1 MIIKGDRMTELKKI
15 NTCLIIFI
23 TLSSIS
29 FGQWSQ
35 AITGMGNQPI
45 TSLLAEGDTLYA
57 SSNFNFY
64 KSTNEG
70 NNWFTINNGL
80 PSVTNFNSIVRS
92 GNFLVAGGD
101 SPGIWLSSNNG
112 VNWFQTVNGI
122 DADEYVYSLFVDG
135 NNVYAA
141 IGNTSAVGVSTDNG
155 NTWNK
160 YTTGLPTS
168 QYMSGVTKL
177 GSTLYAIHSILGVY
191 TSTDNGINWE
201 QSFAGGIGAQDKNA
215 IIRSGNNLCVA
226 ATNGVW
232 TTSDNGANWD
242 HTLIA
247 GIMSGFGTY
256 GNELY
261 VVGQLPYKSLDN
273 GITWT
278 EVDVTGLTA
287 FIQNTMQF
295 TSNYAFINTYGIG
308 VYRRSL
314 SQITSIDEKITG
326 SFPESFVLEQ
336 NYPNPFNPSTKIN
349 WQSPIAGHQTLKIYD
364 VLGNEVATLVDEEKP
379 AGRYEIDFNASQL
392 SSGVYFYKFLSGTFI
407 STKKM
412 ILMK

>member
-1 MIIKGDRMTELKKI
+1 MLKKTFIVSVILISLYTTSI
-15 NTCLIIFI
+15 NA
-23 TLSSIS
+23 
-29 FGQWSQ
+29 QWAQ
-35 AITGMGNQPI
+35 AITGMGNQAI
-45 TSLLAEGDTLYA
+45 LSLLAEGDTLYA
-57 SSNFNFY
+57 GSNFNVY
-64 KSTNEG
+64 KSTNQG
-70 NNWFTINNGL
+70 DNWFTINNGL

-112 VNWFQTVNGI
+112 ANWFQTVNGV
-122 DADEYVYSLFVDG
+122 DADEFVYSLFVDG

-141 IGNTSAVGVSTDNG
+141 IGNTSAIGVSTDNG

-201 QSFAGGIGAQDKNA
+201 QSFTGGIGAQDKNA
-215 IIRSGNNLCVA
+215 IIKSGNNLCVA

-232 TTSDNGANWD
+232 ITSDNGANWD
-242 HTLIA
+242 HTLTA
-247 GIMSGFGTY
+247 GIMSGFGNY

-295 TSNYAFINTYGIG
+295 TSNYAFINTFGIG

-314 SQITSIDEKITG
+314 SQITSIDEKLIG

-336 NYPNPFNPSTKIN
+336 NYPNPFNPSTKIS
-349 WQSPIAGHQTLKIYD
+349 WQLPVGSYQTLKVYD
-364 VLGNEVATLVDEEKP
+364 ILGNEVATLVNEFRE
-379 AGRYEIDFNASQL
+379 AGSYEVEFDASKLASGMYLYKLQA
-392 SSGVYFYKFLSGTFI
+392 SSFVE
-407 STKKM
+407 TKKM
-412 ILMK
+412 ILLR

>member
-1 MIIKGDRMTELKKI
+1 MQKKI
-15 NTCLIIFI
+15 FIMYLI
-23 TLSSIS
+23 LIS
-29 FGQWSQ
+29 LFSTTVNAQWEQ
-35 AITGMGNQPI
+35 AINGMGNQPI

-80 PSVTNFNSIVRS
+80 PGIKNFNSIVRS
-92 GNFLVAGGD
+92 GNYLVAGGD

-112 VNWFQTVNGI
+112 ADWFQTVNGV
-122 DADEYVYSLFVDG
+122 DSDEYVYTLFVDG
-135 NNVYAA
+135 NIVYAA
-141 IGNTSAVGVSTDNG
+141 LGNPSAIGVSTDNG
-155 NTWNK
+155 STWNK
-160 YTTGLPTS
+160 YSTGLPTT
-168 QYMSGVTKL
+168 QYMSGVSKF
-177 GSTLYAIHSILGVY
+177 GSTLYAIHTILGVY
-191 TSTDNGINWE
+191 TSTDNGVNWE
-201 QSFAGGIGAQDKNA
+201 QSFTGGIGAQDKNA
-215 IIRSGNNLCVA
+215 IIRSGNNLCIA

-232 TTSDNGANWD
+232 ATSDNGANWD
-242 HTLIA
+242 HTLTA

-261 VVGQLPYKSLDN
+261 VVGQLPYKSVDN

-278 EVDVTGLTA
+278 EVDVIGLSA

-314 SQITSIDEKITG
+314 SQVTSIDEKLTG

-336 NYPNPFNPSTKIN
+336 NYPNPFNPSTKIRYSIPN
-349 WQSPIAGHQTLKIYD
+349 VGSGLAQTVLKVYD
-364 VLGNEVATLVDEEKP
+364 VLGNEIATLVDEYRE
-379 AGRYEIDFNASQL
+379 AGSYEVEFDASNI
-392 SSGVYFYKFLSGTFI
+392 STGVYFYKLQSGSFVE
-407 STKKM
+407 TKKM
-412 ILMK
+412 ILLN